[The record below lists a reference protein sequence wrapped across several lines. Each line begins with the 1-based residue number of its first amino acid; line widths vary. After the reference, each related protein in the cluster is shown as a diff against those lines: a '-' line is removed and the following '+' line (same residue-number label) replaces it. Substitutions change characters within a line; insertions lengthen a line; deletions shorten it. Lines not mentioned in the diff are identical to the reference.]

1 VEGKEYDIECRD
13 EALNELCISFVVFN
27 CLSYELELGCVVE
40 FWNGKFGGLDLER
53 VILLLDDREALS
65 YYD

>member
-1 VEGKEYDIECRD
+1 
-13 EALNELCISFVVFN
+13 
-27 CLSYELELGCVVE
+27 VVE